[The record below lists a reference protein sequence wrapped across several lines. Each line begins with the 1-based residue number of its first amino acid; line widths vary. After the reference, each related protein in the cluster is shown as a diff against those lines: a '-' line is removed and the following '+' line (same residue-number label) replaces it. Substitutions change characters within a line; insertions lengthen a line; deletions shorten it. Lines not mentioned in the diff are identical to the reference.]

1 MLQEQ
6 ESLPKGD
13 SRISA
18 TSSNPKNPTVATA
31 EKTNV
36 SHPQVGANANG
47 NMLRKTSVSHLTT
60 WVYGNGNWVLSILSM
75 FQKLELTAAKWPRM
89 PFIMG
94 GSTPWWSEMCRRDNV
109 IQKRMMV
116 GRVLGCDDLE
126 PSVFFV
132 SPGYKIGHSVSP
144 ARAAISAR
152 SLSIFVLLLVW
163 LIPVRWKYSTT
174 TK

>member
-18 TSSNPKNPTVATA
+18 TSSNPKKPTVATA

-36 SHPQVGANANG
+36 SHPQVGANTNG

-75 FQKLELTAAKWPRM
+75 FQKQELTAVNWVKM

-94 GSTPWWSEMCRRDNV
+94 GSIAWRSKMCRRDNV

-132 SPGYKIGHSVSP
+132 SPGYRIGHSVSP
-144 ARAAISAR
+144 AWAATSLR
-152 SLSIFVLLLVW
+152 SLSMFVWVVVW